1 MAGPTR
7 TASLQAQVLSGGSSS
22 ERGRHFFACMA
33 AAVACPGLMYIHRG
47 SRSSTQAKLRLRRR
61 LLPRVAMAAD
71 VATAT
76 APAAS
81 KSGIL
86 LLEHLNLN
94 VMDRDVAEA
103 FYEALGCVAD
113 PTRPKNKTL
122 HLHCGALTQF
132 HTPAPNNEVYIAE
145 EGAQRWRGEVELLY
159 ADDSS
164 LQAAVERLRKLP
176 FKADVSDPANGE
188 TRVSCPYG
196 GEYILRTTEA
206 SRSGKMAP
214 SASADGTVLRRPNSE
229 ASTCI
234 GMGSVTM
241 RVPSGT
247 AAAAADFYNT
257 LLGCGTKQVSD
268 GCWDV
273 MAGPGG
279 DSQHLRLVEAADAV
293 TEDTGEHVAIYVGD
307 YEGCFNRLLEQN
319 LIYVNPR
326 FVHLDKSTTLEE
338 ALDYKTF
345 RFRDVVDLA
354 TGKVLFQLEHEVRT
368 TMHKSC
374 PPLLKLA
381 P

>member
-229 ASTCI
+229 A
-234 GMGSVTM
+234 
-241 RVPSGT
+241 
-247 AAAAADFYNT
+247 
-257 LLGCGTKQVSD
+257 
-268 GCWDV
+268 
-273 MAGPGG
+273 
-279 DSQHLRLVEAADAV
+279 ADAV